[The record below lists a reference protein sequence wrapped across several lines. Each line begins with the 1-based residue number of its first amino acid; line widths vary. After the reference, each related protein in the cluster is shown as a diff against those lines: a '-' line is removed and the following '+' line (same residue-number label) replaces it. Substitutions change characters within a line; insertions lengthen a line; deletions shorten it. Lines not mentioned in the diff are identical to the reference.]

1 MPFKAFGIPKQ
12 PPQGGNCMARIR
24 EAEGRECYCQE
35 PSVDGGRC
43 STHRTERLT
52 EARRQQTQAVE
63 SADARL
69 ARSRYKQLAKDP
81 SNIVELDR
89 DILEL
94 SAMIDVLQEKDPIG
108 HADEI
113 RRMKETKAKLVETL
127 VRVEPQV
134 HQIVL
139 TFTQAVWGK
148 VQDIF
153 EDAIPD
159 DAKRRAARQQMET
172 FLHHWTLPW
181 WQQRKGRIS

>member
-1 MPFKAFGIPKQ
+1 MPFKPFDLPKL
-12 PPQGGNCMARIR
+12 PPQDGHCLARVR
-24 EAEGRECYCQE
+24 DTQGQEGYCQQ

-43 STHRTERLT
+43 QTHRTERLT
-52 EARRQQTQAVE
+52 EARRQQEQTVNA
-63 SADARL
+63 ADAKR
-69 ARSRYKQLAKDP
+69 ARVRYKQLAKDP
-81 SNIVELDR
+81 HNIVKLDQ
-89 DILEL
+89 DVLAL

-108 HADEI
+108 QADVI

-139 TFTQAVWGK
+139 TFVEAVWSM
-148 VQDIF
+148 VQRIF

-159 DAKRRAARQQMET
+159 EAKRRAALQQMAV
-172 FLHHWTLPW
+172 FLNHQILPW